1 MPRILVIDDAEDI
14 LEIIKLDLED
24 DPSCTVDCCNTSKAA
39 LNLVQAHFYDVIVA
53 DWRMPVLNG
62 TALTKALR
70 AAGCTSFIII
80 YSGKTMG
87 PEIREALDSGADYY
101 VNRCGDPDREFAE
114 IKAVIRK
121 HTARDGKTD

>member
-24 DPSCTVDCCNTSKAA
+24 DPSCTVKCCNTSKAA

-80 YSGKTMG
+80 GSSPILGFL
-87 PEIREALDSGADYY
+87 I
-101 VNRCGDPDREFAE
+101 
-114 IKAVIRK
+114 I
-121 HTARDGKTD
+121 